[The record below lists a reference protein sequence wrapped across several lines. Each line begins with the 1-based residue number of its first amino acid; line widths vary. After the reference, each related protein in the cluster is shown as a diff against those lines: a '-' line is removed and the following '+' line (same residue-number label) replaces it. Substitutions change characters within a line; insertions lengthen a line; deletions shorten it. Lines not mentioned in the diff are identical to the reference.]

1 MEVLALAAME
11 EAFATVFADTLEK
24 QQNPSADDR
33 VAYEQ
38 MCAGLSIE
46 VKAPVVQIAVPVE
59 ETKQ

>member
-38 MCAGLSIE
+38 MCSGLSVE
-46 VKAPVVQIAVPVE
+46 LKAPIVQLVAPVE
-59 ETKQ
+59 ETK